1 MGKGAFLY
9 GLDTACCAA
18 GDLWR
23 RFLGNGAAGPLCGTV
38 RPPDAAGDKAQRPRQ
53 LELEQL
59 GEDALL
65 DAVRSYCEQHEDAR
79 LTLWDGAPWDD
90 AG

>member
-23 RFLGNGAAGPLCGTV
+23 RMGRLDRFVAQCV
-38 RPPDAAGDKAQRPRQ
+38 RQTRRETKAQRPRQ

>member
-18 GDLWR
+18 GDFWR
-23 RFLGNGAAGPLCGTV
+23 RFLGDGAAGPLCGTV
-38 RPPDAAGDKAQRPRQ
+38 RPPDAAGDQSPAASSAGTGTA
-53 LELEQL
+53 

>member
-1 MGKGAFLY
+1 MDWILLVVLLVIFGGGFWVMGR
-9 GLDTACCAA
+9 LDRFVAQCVRQT
-18 GDLWR
+18 R
-23 RFLGNGAAGPLCGTV
+23 RET
-38 RPPDAAGDKAQRPRQ
+38 KAQRPRQ

-79 LTLWDGAPWDD
+79 LTLWDGAPWE
-90 AG
+90 GVG